1 MEWTIKHQML
11 YRHCVATLE
20 ITTVHETV
28 QPELNTYQQRIQQ
41 IGEIVVN
48 GTKMIKKAQRDGE
61 AAAEGEEQEA
71 TQEDARK
78 SKVAQEMQENDAR
91 HQQKMQQDF
100 QTHLQRLSM
109 IKQSGE
115 QEQVMTS
122 QKAMSNIVEKD
133 AANQLR
139 LERMR
144 AQNI

>member
-1 MEWTIKHQML
+1 MNNK
-11 YRHCVATLE
+11 
-20 ITTVHETV
+20 
-28 QPELNTYQQRIQQ
+28 
-41 IGEIVVN
+41 
-48 GTKMIKKAQRDGE
+48 TKRDGDM
-61 AAAEGEEQEA
+61 AAEGEEKEL
-71 TQEDARK
+71 TEEDARQ
-78 SKVAQEMQENDAR
+78 SKVAQDMTENEAR

-100 QTHLQRLSM
+100 QTHLQRLAM

-144 AQNI
+144 SQNI